1 MNRASIK
8 RIAAK
13 EMALFF
19 ASPIGYL
26 FLGAFLAV
34 TLFIFFW
41 AEAFFARNI
50 ADARPMFQWLPLL
63 LLLLC
68 SALTMRMW
76 SEERR
81 SGTLEFVTTL
91 PVTTWSFVLGKFL
104 ACWALLGIAL
114 LLTLPLPLT
123 VAYLGNLDWGPVLAG
138 YLAAMLLGGAYIA
151 IGLTISA
158 RSDNQIVS
166 LILSTAACGAFYLIG
181 APILTNLVGNDVGAV
196 LRGIGTGSRFES
208 ITRGVLDFRDLYYYA
223 SLIAVF
229 LALNVFALERQR
241 WARDG
246 DQHRHQAWRWGITLA
261 VANLIIAN
269 VWIAS
274 LTWAR
279 VDVTQGRQ
287 YTISAATKN
296 YIDQLREPLLIRGYF
311 SSKTHPLLAPLVPQ
325 MKDLLQEF
333 EVAGHG
339 KVRVEIVDPAKS
351 PEAEDEANNKYG
363 IRPVPFQVADRY
375 QSSLVNSYFDV
386 LVQYGDQF
394 EVLGF
399 RDLIEVKVE
408 GEQSLDVQ
416 LRNPEY
422 DITRTIKKVLYG
434 FQSGGELF
442 SSIPKPIKFVGFVS
456 ADSALPP
463 TLAEFKETVAKVLD
477 GYEKQAGG
485 KLTVQFVDP
494 DAGDGSVAKK
504 IREQYGFRPMAA
516 SLFATNTFYF
526 YLTLDGGASQI
537 VQIPL
542 PEDLSE
548 EALKRS
554 MDAAFKRFA
563 TGYLK
568 SVALMTPESPAYMQG
583 MGGGNQYQQLAD
595 TLQTDH
601 NVERTQLTEGRVP
614 EGAEVLVVAEPQQ
627 LSQKQVFAID
637 QFLMQGGTVML
648 AAAPFAPTLTQQ
660 SLSAG
665 PRTTGLEDWLAFNG
679 IDIKA
684 AFVMDP
690 QNAAFPVPVTRQVGG
705 FSFQEIRMLDY
716 PYFVDVRG
724 KGKNAQSPITADV
737 PQVTM
742 PWVSPI
748 DIDAQKNSGRTVV
761 DLLSSSP
768 QSWRSTS
775 TDVMPRIDSSGKS
788 TFTPEGDRGPSVL
801 AVSIEGAFNS
811 YFADKE
817 NPLLADSK
825 VKANDAAKADAAK
838 DAKSAKD
845 GKDPLAKDPL
855 AKPDDDKK
863 PDDKKPDAGI
873 IGGIID
879 KSPES
884 ARLFVFA
891 SNTFLSDQT
900 LSMIGSA
907 EGTVYGNSLQMIANA
922 VDWSLEDRSLLAI
935 RSRGHFNRTLPPLE
949 EKQRLTL
956 EYTNYALALAL
967 LLLIFGIHRSRAK
980 KRVAKY
986 HGWLDAKAAGSSGV
1000 SA

>member
-13 EMALFF
+13 EMAMFF
-19 ASPIGYL
+19 SSPIGYL
-26 FLGAFLAV
+26 FLGVFVAF
-34 TLFIFFW
+34 TLFVFFW

-63 LLLLC
+63 LVFLC

-81 SGTLEFVTTL
+81 SGTLEFVTTV

-104 ACWALLGIAL
+104 ACWALLGIAM

-166 LILSTAACGAFYLIG
+166 LILSTLACGAFYLIG
-181 APILTNLVGNDVGAV
+181 SPIVTNLVGNDFGSL

-223 SLIAVF
+223 SLIVAF

-246 DQHRHQAWRWGITLA
+246 DRQRHQGWRLGITLA
-261 VANLIIAN
+261 VANLIVANLWIAN
-269 VWIAS
+269 LA
-274 LTWAR
+274 WAR

-287 YTISAATKN
+287 YTISSATKN
-296 YIDQLREPLLIRGYF
+296 YIEQLREPLLIRGYF

-339 KVRVEIVDPAKS
+339 KVRVEMVDPAKS

-408 GEQSLDVQ
+408 GESNLDVQ

-442 SSIPKPIKFVGFVS
+442 SSIPKPLKFVGYVS
-456 ADSALPP
+456 SDQALPP
-463 TLAEFKETVAKVLD
+463 TLVTFKDVVAKVLD
-477 GYEKQAGG
+477 GYAKESGG
-485 KLTVQFVDP
+485 KLSVQFVDP
-494 DAGDGSVAKK
+494 DGGDGSVAKK

-526 YLTLDGGASQI
+526 YLTLDGGAAQI

-542 PEDLSE
+542 PEDLTE

-568 SVALMTPESPAYMQG
+568 SVALMTPETPAYMQG

-601 NVERTQLTEGRVP
+601 NVERTQLSEGRVP
-614 EGAEVLVVAEPQQ
+614 DGAEVLVVAEPQQ
-627 LSQKQVFAID
+627 LNQKQVFAID
-637 QFLMQGGTVML
+637 QFLMQGGTVIL
-648 AAAPFAPTLTQQ
+648 AAAPLAPSLTQQ
-660 SLSAG
+660 SLSAA
-665 PRTTGLEDWLAFNG
+665 PHTTGLEDWLAFNG
-679 IDIKA
+679 VDIKA

-724 KGKNAQSPITADV
+724 QGKNSQSPITADV

-742 PWVSPI
+742 PWVSPVEV
-748 DIDAQKNSGRTVV
+748 DATKNGTRTVTN
-761 DLLSSSP
+761 LLSSSP

-775 TDVMPRIDSSGKS
+775 LDVMPRIDTSGKS
-788 TFTPEGDRGPSVL
+788 TFAPDGDRGASVVG
-801 AVSIEGAFNS
+801 ASIEGAFNS

-817 NPLLADSK
+817 NPLLAESKTNANDSTKGDPAKSPSTKDSK
-825 VKANDAAKADAAK
+825 DTSN
-838 DAKSAKD
+838 
-845 GKDPLAKDPL
+845 PLAKDPL
-855 AKPDDDKK
+855 AKPDE
-863 PDDKKPDAGI
+863 KKPDAGV

-879 KSPES
+879 KSSES
-884 ARLFVFA
+884 ARLFVFG

-907 EGTVYGNSLQMIANA
+907 EGTVYGNSLQLIANA

-949 EKQRLTL
+949 EGQRLTL

-967 LLLIFGIHRSRAK
+967 LLMIFGIHRSRAK

-986 HGWLDAKAAGSSGV
+986 HAWLATKSSGSNEV
-1000 SA
+1000 AA

>member
-1 MNRASIK
+1 MNRATIR

-41 AEAFFARNI
+41 VEAFFARNI
-50 ADARPMFQWLPLL
+50 ADARPMFQSLPVL

-91 PVTTWSFVLGKFL
+91 PVTTWSFVFGKFL

-181 APILTNLVGNDVGAV
+181 APILTNLVGNDLGAM

-223 SLIAVF
+223 SLIVVF

-246 DQHRHQAWRWGITLA
+246 DHHRHQTWRWGITLA
-261 VANLIIAN
+261 VANLLVAN
-269 VWIAS
+269 LWIAS

-296 YIDQLREPLLIRGYF
+296 YLEQLREPLLIRGYF

-325 MKDLLQEF
+325 LKDLLQEF

-442 SSIPKPIKFVGFVS
+442 SSIPKKLSFVGYVS
-456 ADSALPP
+456 NDQALPP
-463 TLAEFKETVAKVLD
+463 TLVTFKEVVAKVLD
-477 GYEKQAGG
+477 GYEKQSSG
-485 KLTVQFVDP
+485 KLSVQFVDP

-526 YLTLDGGASQI
+526 YLTLDGGASQL

-542 PEDLSE
+542 PEDLTE

-568 SVALMTPESPAYMQG
+568 SVALMAPETPAYMQG
-583 MGGGNQYQQLAD
+583 MGGNQYQQLAD

-601 NVERTQLTEGRVP
+601 NVERTQLSEGRVP
-614 EGAEVLVVAEPQQ
+614 EGAEVLVVADPQQ
-627 LSQKQVFAID
+627 LNQKQVFAID
-637 QFLMQGGTVML
+637 QFLMQGGTVIL
-648 AAAPFAPTLTQQ
+648 AAAPFAPSLTQQ
-660 SLSAG
+660 TLTAG
-665 PRTTGLEDWLAFNG
+665 PRTTGLEDWLSFNG
-679 IDIKA
+679 VDIRA

-690 QNAAFPVPVTRQVGG
+690 QNAGFPVPVTRQVGG

-716 PYFVDVRG
+716 PYSVDVRG
-724 KGKNAQSPITADV
+724 QGKSAQSPITADL

-748 DIDAQKNSGRTVV
+748 EVDAGKNASRTISN
-761 DLLSSSP
+761 LLSSSP

-775 TDVMPRIDSSGKS
+775 LDVMPRIDSSGRS
-788 TFTPEGDRGPSVL
+788 GFAPEGDRGASVL
-801 AVSIEGAFNS
+801 GVSIEGSFNS

-825 VKANDAAKADAAK
+825 AKANDSTKADAS
-838 DAKSAKD
+838 KSAPAKD
-845 GKDPLAKDPL
+845 GKDPLAKDPS
-855 AKPDDDKK
+855 AKPADA
-863 PDDKKPDAGI
+863 KPDAGV

-879 KSPES
+879 KSPDS
-884 ARLFVFA
+884 ARLFVFG

-907 EGTVYGNSLQMIANA
+907 EGTVYGNSLQLIANA

-949 EKQRLTL
+949 EGRRLTL
-956 EYTNYALALAL
+956 EYSNYALALAL
-967 LLLIFGIHRSRAK
+967 LLMIFGIHRSRSK
-980 KRVAKY
+980 RRVAKY
-986 HGWLDAKAAGSSGV
+986 HAWLDTKASDSSGV
-1000 SA
+1000 AA

>member
-1 MNRASIK
+1 MNTASIK

-13 EMALFF
+13 EMSLFF
-19 ASPIGYL
+19 SSPIGYL
-26 FLGAFLAV
+26 FLASFLAI
-34 TLFIFFW
+34 TLFVFFW
-41 AEAFFARNI
+41 GEAFFARNI
-50 ADARPMFQWLPLL
+50 ADVRPMFEWLPLL
-63 LLLLC
+63 LLFLC

-81 SGTLEFVTTL
+81 SGTLEFVSTV

-104 ACWALLGIAL
+104 ACWMLLAIAL

-123 VAYLGNLDWGPVLAG
+123 VAFLGNLDWGPVLAG

-166 LILSTAACGAFYLIG
+166 LILSTLACGALYLAG
-181 APILTNLVGNDVGAV
+181 SPLLTDLAGNEFGVW

-208 ITRGVLDFRDLYYYA
+208 ITRGVLDFRDLYYYV
-223 SLIAVF
+223 SLILTF

-246 DQHRHQAWRWGITLA
+246 DTHRHGTWRMGIGLV
-261 VANLIIAN
+261 VANLLIAN
-269 VWIAS
+269 LWLAS
-274 LTWAR
+274 FTGAR
-279 VDVTQGRQ
+279 IDVTQGRL
-287 YTISAATKN
+287 YSISTATTN
-296 YIDQLREPLLIRGYF
+296 YLDELHEPLLIRGYF

-325 MKDLLQEF
+325 MKDLLSEF
-333 EVAGHG
+333 EVAGGG
-339 KVRVEIVDPAKS
+339 KVRVEVIDPAKN

-363 IRPVPFQVADRY
+363 IHPVPFQVADRY

-399 RDLIEVKVE
+399 RDLIEVKVA
-408 GEQSLDVQ
+408 GESDLDVQ

-442 SSIPKPIKFVGFVS
+442 ASIAKPLKFVGYVS
-456 ADSALPP
+456 ADAVLPP
-463 TLAEFKETVAKVLD
+463 TLVTFKETVGRVLE
-477 GYEKQAGG
+477 GYTKDAGG
-485 KLTVQFVDP
+485 KLSVEFVDP
-494 DAGDGSVAKK
+494 DAGDGAVARQ
-504 IREQYGFRPMAA
+504 ISEQYGFKPMAA

-526 YLTLDGGASQI
+526 YLTLDGGAATV

-542 PEDLSE
+542 PEDLTE
-548 EALKRS
+548 EGLKRS
-554 MDAAFKRFA
+554 LDAAFKRFA
-563 TGYLK
+563 SGYLK
-568 SVALMTPESPAYMQG
+568 SVALMAPETPAYMQG
-583 MGGGNQYQQLAD
+583 MGGGNQYTQLAD
-595 TLQTDH
+595 ALMTDH
-601 NVERTQLTEGRVP
+601 NVERTQLTDGRVP
-614 EGAEVLVVAEPQQ
+614 EGAEVLVVADPAQ
-627 LSQKQVFAID
+627 LNDKQVFAID

-648 AAAPFAPTLTQQ
+648 AAAPLAPSLSQQTLT
-660 SLSAG
+660 AG
-665 PRTTGLEDWLAFNG
+665 PRTTGLEDWLAFLG
-679 IDIKA
+679 IDIRP

-705 FSFQEIRMLDY
+705 FSFQEVRMLDY

-724 KGKNAQSPITADV
+724 AGMNSISPITSDI
-737 PQVTM
+737 PQVTL

-748 DIDAQKNSGRTVV
+748 DVDVVKNAARTITE
-761 DLLSSSP
+761 LLKSSP

-775 TDVMPRIDSSGKS
+775 MDVMPKIDSSGQS
-788 TFTPEGDRGPSVL
+788 AFTPEGDRAASLLGV
-801 AVSIEGAFNS
+801 AVEGQFNS
-811 YFADKE
+811 FFADKE
-817 NPLLADSK
+817 NPLLAESK
-825 VKANDAAKADAAK
+825 SDTPEAADADVDEPNETAK
-838 DAKSAKD
+838 
-845 GKDPLAKDPL
+845 G
-855 AKPDDDKK
+855 
-863 PDDKKPDAGI
+863 DAGVI
-873 IGGIID
+873 TGTID

-907 EGTVYGNSLQMIANA
+907 EGTVYGNSLQLIANA
-922 VDWSLEDRSLLAI
+922 VDFSLEDRGLLAI
-935 RSRGHFNRTLPPLE
+935 RSRGHFNRTLPPLPE
-949 EKQRLTL
+949 AERITL
-956 EYTNYALALAL
+956 EYINYGVALVL
-967 LLLIFGIHRSRAK
+967 LGLIFALHRSRAK

-986 HGWLDAKAAGSSGV
+986 QQWLGATGE

>member
-1 MNRASIK
+1 
-8 RIAAK
+8 
-13 EMALFF
+13 
-19 ASPIGYL
+19 
-26 FLGAFLAV
+26 
-34 TLFIFFW
+34 
-41 AEAFFARNI
+41 
-50 ADARPMFQWLPLL
+50 
-63 LLLLC
+63 
-68 SALTMRMW
+68 
-76 SEERR
+76 
-81 SGTLEFVTTL
+81 
-91 PVTTWSFVLGKFL
+91 
-104 ACWALLGIAL
+104 
-114 LLTLPLPLT
+114 
-123 VAYLGNLDWGPVLAG
+123 
-138 YLAAMLLGGAYIA
+138 
-151 IGLTISA
+151 
-158 RSDNQIVS
+158 
-166 LILSTAACGAFYLIG
+166 
-181 APILTNLVGNDVGAV
+181 
-196 LRGIGTGSRFES
+196 
-208 ITRGVLDFRDLYYYA
+208 
-223 SLIAVF
+223 
-229 LALNVFALERQR
+229 
-241 WARDG
+241 
-246 DQHRHQAWRWGITLA
+246 
-261 VANLIIAN
+261 
-269 VWIAS
+269 
-274 LTWAR
+274 
-279 VDVTQGRQ
+279 
-287 YTISAATKN
+287 
-296 YIDQLREPLLIRGYF
+296 
-311 SSKTHPLLAPLVPQ
+311 
-325 MKDLLQEF
+325 
-333 EVAGHG
+333 
-339 KVRVEIVDPAKS
+339 
-351 PEAEDEANNKYG
+351 
-363 IRPVPFQVADRY
+363 
-375 QSSLVNSYFDV
+375 
-386 LVQYGDQF
+386 
-394 EVLGF
+394 
-399 RDLIEVKVE
+399 
-408 GEQSLDVQ
+408 
-416 LRNPEY
+416 
-422 DITRTIKKVLYG
+422 
-434 FQSGGELF
+434 
-442 SSIPKPIKFVGFVS
+442 
-456 ADSALPP
+456 
-463 TLAEFKETVAKVLD
+463 
-477 GYEKQAGG
+477 
-485 KLTVQFVDP
+485 
-494 DAGDGSVAKK
+494 
-504 IREQYGFRPMAA
+504 
-516 SLFATNTFYF
+516 
-526 YLTLDGGASQI
+526 
-537 VQIPL
+537 
-542 PEDLSE
+542 
-548 EALKRS
+548 
-554 MDAAFKRFA
+554 
-563 TGYLK
+563 
-568 SVALMTPESPAYMQG
+568 
-583 MGGGNQYQQLAD
+583 
-595 TLQTDH
+595 
-601 NVERTQLTEGRVP
+601 VP

-922 VDWSLEDRSLLAI
+922 VDWSLEDPSLLAI

>member
-1 MNRASIK
+1 MNRVTIK

-41 AEAFFARNI
+41 VEAFFARNI
-50 ADARPMFQWLPLL
+50 ADARPMFQSLPVL

-181 APILTNLVGNDVGAV
+181 APILTNLVGNDLGAL
-196 LRGIGTGSRFES
+196 LRGIGTGARFES

-223 SLIAVF
+223 SLIVVF

-241 WARDG
+241 WAHDG
-246 DQHRHQAWRWGITLA
+246 NQQRHQAWRWGITLA
-261 VANLIIAN
+261 VANLLVAN
-269 VWIAS
+269 VWMAS

-287 YTISAATKN
+287 YTISPATKN

-325 MKDLLQEF
+325 MKDLLEEF

-339 KVRVEIVDPAKS
+339 KVRVEIVDPAKN

-442 SSIPKPIKFVGFVS
+442 SSIPKPLKFVGYVS
-456 ADSALPP
+456 GDQALPP
-463 TLAEFKETVAKVLD
+463 TLVTFKDVVAKVLD
-477 GYEKQAGG
+477 GYEKQSNG
-485 KLTVQFVDP
+485 KLSVQFVDP

-526 YLTLDGGASQI
+526 YLTLDGGAAQI

-542 PEDLSE
+542 PEDLTE

-568 SVALMTPESPAYMQG
+568 SVALMTPETPGYMQG
-583 MGGGNQYQQLAD
+583 MGGNQYQQLAD

-601 NVERTQLTEGRVP
+601 NVERTQLSDGRVP
-614 EGAEVLVVAEPQQ
+614 EGAEVLVVADPQQ
-627 LSQKQVFAID
+627 LNQKQVFAID
-637 QFLMQGGTVML
+637 QFLMQGGTVVL
-648 AAAPFAPTLTQQ
+648 AAAPFAPSLTQQ
-660 SLSAG
+660 SLTAG
-665 PRTTGLEDWLAFNG
+665 PRTTGLEDWLDFNG
-679 IDIKA
+679 VDIKA

-724 KGKNAQSPITADV
+724 QGKNAQSPITADV

-748 DIDAQKNSGRTVV
+748 DVDAKKNGSRTITN
-761 DLLSSSP
+761 LLSSSP

-788 TFTPEGDRGPSVL
+788 TFTPEGDRGVSVL
-801 AVSIEGAFNS
+801 GVSIEGAFNS

-825 VKANDAAKADAAK
+825 AKPNDATKADAAK
-838 DAKSAKD
+838 SVAAKGSKD
-845 GKDPLAKDPL
+845 PLDPLAKDPL
-855 AKPDDDKK
+855 AKPDEAKA
-863 PDDKKPDAGI
+863 DAGV

-879 KSPES
+879 KSPDS
-884 ARLFVFA
+884 ARLFVFG

-907 EGTVYGNSLQMIANA
+907 EGTVYGNSLQLIANA

-949 EKQRLTL
+949 EAQRLTL

-967 LLLIFGIHRSRAK
+967 LLTIFGIHRSRAK

-986 HGWLDAKAAGSSGV
+986 HAWLDTKAAGSSGV
-1000 SA
+1000 AA

>member
-1 MNRASIK
+1 MNNASIK

-13 EMALFF
+13 EMSLFF
-19 ASPIGYL
+19 SSPIGYL
-26 FLGAFLAV
+26 FLASFLAI

-41 AEAFFARNI
+41 GEAFFARNI
-50 ADARPMFQWLPLL
+50 ADVRPMFEWLPLL
-63 LLLLC
+63 LLFLC

-81 SGTLEFVTTL
+81 SGTLEFVSTV
-91 PVTTWSFVLGKFL
+91 PVTTWSFVLGKFI
-104 ACWALLGIAL
+104 ACWVLLAIAL
-114 LLTLPLPLT
+114 LLTLPMPLT

-166 LILSTAACGAFYLIG
+166 LILSTVACGALYLIG
-181 APILTNLVGNDVGAV
+181 SPLLTDLAGNDLGAWM
-196 LRGIGTGSRFES
+196 RGIGTGSRFES

-223 SLIAVF
+223 SLILTF
-229 LALNVFALERQR
+229 LALNVFSLERQR
-241 WARDG
+241 WAHDG
-246 DQHRHQAWRWGITLA
+246 DQHRHHGWRMGIGLI
-261 VANLIIAN
+261 VANLLVAN
-269 VWIAS
+269 LWLANF
-274 LTWAR
+274 TGAR
-279 VDVTQGRQ
+279 VDVTQGRL
-287 YTISAATKN
+287 YSISPATMN
-296 YIDQLREPLLIRGYF
+296 YIDELHEPLLIRGYF

-325 MKDLLQEF
+325 IKDLLHEF
-333 EVAGHG
+333 EVAGRG
-339 KVRVEIVDPAKS
+339 KVRVEVVDPAKS

-399 RDLIEVKVE
+399 RDLIEVKVA
-408 GEQSLDVQ
+408 GESNLDVQ

-442 SSIPKPIKFVGFVS
+442 SSIPKPLKFVGYVS
-456 ADSALPP
+456 ADQVLPP
-463 TLAEFKETVAKVLD
+463 ALTKFKETVMKVID
-477 GYEKQAGG
+477 GYSKQAGG
-485 KLTVQFVDP
+485 KLSVEFIDP
-494 DAGDGSVAKK
+494 DAGDGLVAKQIK
-504 IREQYGFRPMAA
+504 QQYGFRPMAA
-516 SLFATNTFYF
+516 SLFDTNTFYF
-526 YLTLDGGASQI
+526 YLVLDGGASTV

-542 PEDLSE
+542 PEDLTE
-548 EALKRS
+548 EGLKRS
-554 MDAAFKRFA
+554 LDAAFKRFA

-568 SVALMTPESPAYMQG
+568 SVALMAPETPAYMQSMG
-583 MGGGNQYQQLAD
+583 GGGNQYSQLAD
-595 TLQTDH
+595 ALMTDH
-601 NVERTQLTEGRVP
+601 NVERTQLTDGRVP
-614 EGAEVLVVAEPQQ
+614 EGAEVLVVADPQQ
-627 LSQKQVFAID
+627 LSDKQVFAID

-648 AAAPFAPTLTQQ
+648 SAAPLAPSLTQQ
-660 SLSAG
+660 SLTAG
-665 PRTTGLEDWLAFNG
+665 PRNTGLEDWLAFQG
-679 IDIKA
+679 IDIRTS
-684 AFVMDP
+684 FVMDP

-724 KGKNAQSPITADV
+724 AGKNSSSPITADL

-748 DIDAQKNSGRTVV
+748 DVDETKNSGRTVIE
-761 DLLSSSP
+761 LLKSSP
-768 QSWRSTS
+768 ESWRSTS
-775 TDVMPRIDSSGKS
+775 TDVMPRIDSNGKS
-788 TFTPEGDRGPSVL
+788 TFTPEGDRGASLLGVSV
-801 AVSIEGAFNS
+801 EGAFNS
-811 YFADKE
+811 FFADKE
-817 NPLLADSK
+817 NPLLADTK
-825 VKANDAAKADAAK
+825 GTQAKAD
-838 DAKSAKD
+838 
-845 GKDPLAKDPL
+845 PN
-855 AKPDDDKK
+855 KPDEATPDGETQEADKK
-863 PDDKKPDAGI
+863 SDAGI
-873 IGGIID
+873 IAGIID

-884 ARLFVFA
+884 ARLFVFG

-922 VDWSLEDRSLLAI
+922 VDWSLEDRALLAI

-949 EKQRLTL
+949 ESQRVTL
-956 EYTNYALALAL
+956 EYSNYALALAL
-967 LLLIFGIHRSRAK
+967 LAMIFGIHRSRAK

-986 HGWLDAKAAGSSGV
+986 HQWLDPKRAESKGEPA
-1000 SA
+1000 